1 MKRNIHAKKIL
12 VKIGTN
18 TLTNN
23 GNPDF
28 NILKRI
34 VMEIAE
40 LKKNGKQVIMVTS
53 GAIGT
58 GMKELNLKSKP
69 NDVVMQQ
76 VCAAIG
82 QSILMSTYN
91 DLFKKYGIRT
101 AQILLTY
108 DVFTNKEKYKNLKNS
123 LSKLLNLGV
132 IPILNENDPISI
144 SEIGPSFGDND
155 NLSALVAT
163 KAKMD
168 LVILL
173 TNVDGL
179 YDRNPNDKNA
189 ILIKEVKIIDKR
201 IESASGT
208 AASLGLGG
216 MKTKIEAAK
225 TATKAGITV
234 IVANGKKENV
244 ITNILNN
251 KEEGTIFY
259 PKKR

>member
-1 MKRNIHAKKIL
+1 MKRKINAKKIL
-12 VKIGTN
+12 IKIGTN
-18 TLTNN
+18 ALTNN
-23 GNPDF
+23 GNLNF
-28 NILKRI
+28 NILKSI
-34 VMEIAE
+34 VREIAE
-40 LKKNGKQVIMVTS
+40 LKKKGKQVIMVTS

-91 DLFKKYGIRT
+91 DLFKKYNIKT

-108 DVFTNKEKYKNLKNS
+108 DVFTNREKYRNLKNS

-163 KAKMD
+163 KVKMD

-179 YDRNPNDKNA
+179 YDINPKDKNA
-189 ILIKEVKIIDKR
+189 VLIKEVKTIDKR
-201 IESASGT
+201 IE
-208 AASLGLGG
+208 AAGGIAAALGLGG

-251 KEEGTIFY
+251 EEEGTIFY
-259 PKKR
+259 PKT

>member
-1 MKRNIHAKKIL
+1 
-12 VKIGTN
+12 
-18 TLTNN
+18 
-23 GNPDF
+23 
-28 NILKRI
+28 
-34 VMEIAE
+34 
-40 LKKNGKQVIMVTS
+40 MVTS

-58 GMKELNLKSKP
+58 GMKELNVKSKP

-91 DLFKKYGIRT
+91 DLFKKYSIKT

-108 DVFTNKEKYKNLKNS
+108 DVFTNREKYRNLKNS

-189 ILIKEVKIIDKR
+189 VLIKEVKTIYKR
-201 IESASGT
+201 IESAGG
-208 AASLGLGG
+208 AAATLGLGG

-225 TATKAGITV
+225 TATKAGIMV
-234 IVANGKKENV
+234 IVANGKKKNV
-244 ITNILNN
+244 ITDILNN
-251 KEEGTIFY
+251 EEEGTIFY
-259 PKKR
+259 PKT

>member
-1 MKRNIHAKKIL
+1 MKRNIDAKKIL
-12 VKIGTN
+12 IKIGTN
-18 TLTNN
+18 ALTNN
-23 GNPDF
+23 GNIDF
-28 NILKRI
+28 NILKRLVRQI
-34 VMEIAE
+34 VK
-40 LKKNGKQVIMVTS
+40 LKNSGKQVIMVTS

-69 NDVVMQQ
+69 NDIVMQQ

-91 DLFKKYGIRT
+91 VLFKKYNVKT

-108 DVFTNKEKYKNLKNS
+108 DVFANKEKYNNIKNS
-123 LSKLLNLGV
+123 LSKLLSLGV

-163 KAKMD
+163 KANVD
-168 LVILL
+168 LIILL

-189 ILIKEVKIIDKR
+189 ALIKEVKTIDKR
-201 IESASGT
+201 IEAASGT
-208 AASLGLGG
+208 AAALGLGG
-216 MKTKIEAAK
+216 MKTKVEAAK
-225 TATKAGITV
+225 TATRAGITV

-251 KEEGTIFY
+251 REEGTIFY
-259 PKKR
+259 PKT